1 MKAEKELVDK
11 LCIKFSKYFE
21 VQREVVSKCK
31 KNRIDILLTIDGKY
45 HFGIECKRPDKK
57 RGEEIGEYVL
67 QAKRYTTAEWEYRP
81 SEFVKALIFIY
92 PALYATNN
100 IQLLRSRH

>member
-11 LCIKFSKYFE
+11 MVVQFSKYFE

-31 KNRIDILLTIDGKY
+31 KNRIDLLLTIDGKY